1 MIFEV
6 IPGHT
11 GNYTNLWDLY
21 LNDPLAVATDVQD
34 KIVIVIR
41 GLFEMAIAPIAQF
54 PPSDGIAGPV
64 IEAVVTI
71 DGTVVNLHL
80 IFLAVLLVFTVI
92 NPLNII
98 YTFIMNA
105 KMLRFI
111 TVFESSDVYKYRQ

>member
-21 LNDPLAVATDVQD
+21 LNQPLDLATAASDVQGQ
-34 KIVIVIR
+34 IVAVIR
-41 GLFEMAIAPIAQF
+41 GLFEIAIAPIAQIA
-54 PPSDGIAGPV
+54 SDVSVVKP
-64 IEAVVTI
+64 AVVTI